1 MGNEEAQAAQSGQ
14 RGQDRAGSAG
24 MEMSVRSAR
33 PSWRVASTPLV
44 PVLSLWLTQAKF
56 IAARCNWTGS
66 ITTVPWEPGKMGQT
80 PSMQL

>member
-1 MGNEEAQAAQSGQ
+1 MGNEEAQSGQ
-14 RGQDRAGSAG
+14 RGQDRAGSSG
-24 MEMSVRSAR
+24 WSAR
-33 PSWRVASTPLV
+33 PSWRVVSTPLV

-56 IAARCNWTGS
+56 IAARCSWTGS